1 MVPEANMNKLR
12 IASTVIALASAMT
25 FPTWAANTTDVSKDG
40 ASNLGSSVTQPAN
53 ANAPA
58 PSDSKATQSKVRKHP
73 PTAAM
78 DSATPAEKTTTD
90 KSAATKHPPTSQMDR
105 AAPDQK
111 SSTTSSDTSSTGSGT
126 SSMPRN

>member
-1 MVPEANMNKLR
+1 MNKLR
-12 IASTVIALASAMT
+12 IASTVITLASAMT
-25 FPTWAANTTDVSKDG
+25 FPAWAANTTDVSKDG
-40 ASNLGSSVTQPAN
+40 ASNLDSSVTQPAN
-53 ANAPA
+53 GNATT
-58 PSDSKATQSKVRKHP
+58 PSDSKATQSKARKHP

-111 SSTTSSDTSSTGSGT
+111 STSKSDSSSTSSDTSSQPT
-126 SSMPRN
+126 RN

>member
-1 MVPEANMNKLR
+1 MNKLR
-12 IASTVIALASAMT
+12 IASTVIALASAIT
-25 FPTWAANTTDVSKDG
+25 FPAWAANTTDVSKDG
-40 ASNLGSSVTQPAN
+40 ASNLDSAVTQPAN
-53 ANAPA
+53 ANATAPA
-58 PSDSKATQSKVRKHP
+58 DSKATQSKARKHP

-111 SSTTSSDTSSTGSGT
+111 SSPTSSDTSSTGPGT
-126 SSMPRN
+126 SAAAPRN

>member
-1 MVPEANMNKLR
+1 MNKLR
-12 IASTVIALASAMT
+12 IASTVIALASAVT
-25 FPTWAANTTDVSKDG
+25 FPAWAANTTDVSKDG
-40 ASNLGSSVTQPAN
+40 ASNLDSSVTQSAN
-53 ANAPA
+53 GNAAAA
-58 PSDSKATQSKVRKHP
+58 PSDSKATQSKARKHP

-111 SSTTSSDTSSTGSGT
+111 SSPTSSDTSSTGSGT
-126 SSMPRN
+126 SSAPRN